1 MYTISFFG
9 PSRQTPSEIH
19 IQPRK
24 ITKLTN
30 NQQHDCITCYTSCI
44 YDLLARCGKQTNKNK
59 NKHCH
64 RKQMFLFFRQ
74 SLLRSH
80 LLQQSVA
87 VLVPSYQSVFLSAER
102 LNGSFVCCTHS
113 PSQSKIEPDKKT
125 GRAKSE
131 ECCN

>member
-59 NKHCH
+59 QTLSQKTNVS
-64 RKQMFLFFRQ
+64 LFQ
-74 SLLRSH
+74 TVPASLSSPATVCSCLGAE
-80 LLQQSVA
+80 L
-87 VLVPSYQSVFLSAER
+87 SVFLSAER